1 MGAQVDEDVGTSVS
15 SGGDSLAARPG
26 IPDPQQLLPEALLAE
41 LATLPTAEL
50 RTRRAACEEAEEGV
64 SYARRLLQG
73 RLDLLRAELVGRDE
87 HGAAHVLAALPSILA
102 GDRSHGDP
110 MKARATRLRVPPSAD
125 AHAEAL
131 DAIADEATLLDP
143 RPLSLDELSDLV
155 AALNEHERQL
165 STLRHALF
173 QRIDALR
180 DELAAR
186 YKDGRADIKELLR

>member
-1 MGAQVDEDVGTSVS
+1 MDEDVATTVS
-15 SGGDSLAARPG
+15 SGGEGLAARPG
-26 IPDPQQLLPEALLAE
+26 IPDPQQLLPDALLTE
-41 LATLPTAEL
+41 LATLPTSEL

-73 RLDLLRAELVGRDE
+73 RLDLLRAELAGRDGR
-87 HGAAHVLAALPSILA
+87 GAASLLEALPSILA
-102 GDRSHGDP
+102 GDGSHGDP

-143 RPLSLDELSDLV
+143 RPLDLDQLADLV
-155 AALNEHERQL
+155 EALNEHERQL
-165 STLRHALF
+165 STLRRALF
-173 QRIDALR
+173 ERIDALR

>member
-1 MGAQVDEDVGTSVS
+1 MDEVNGDAGTVA
-15 SGGDSLAARPG
+15 SGGADGLAARPG
-26 IPDPQQLLPEALLAE
+26 IPDPQQLLPAALLTE
-41 LATLPTAEL
+41 LDTLPTSEL
-50 RTRRAACEEAEEGV
+50 RSRRAACEEAEEGV

-73 RLDLLRAELVGRDE
+73 RLDLLRAELAGRDGR
-87 HGAAHVLAALPSILA
+87 GAASLLEALPAILA
-102 GDRSHGDP
+102 GGGSRGDP
-110 MKARATRLRVPPSAD
+110 MKARATRLRVPASAD

-155 AALNEHERQL
+155 EALNEHERQL
-165 STLRHALF
+165 SALRHALF

>member
-1 MGAQVDEDVGTSVS
+1 VDEGAGTSVS
-15 SGGDSLAARPG
+15 SGGDGLAARPG
-26 IPDPQQLLPEALLAE
+26 IPDPQQLLPDALLTE

-87 HGAAHVLAALPSILA
+87 HGAAHLLEALPSILA
-102 GDRSHGDP
+102 GEESHGDP
-110 MKARATRLRVPPSAD
+110 MQARATRLRVPPSAD

-143 RPLSLDELSDLV
+143 RALDLDELAALV
-155 AALNEHERQL
+155 AALTEHERQL
-165 STLRHALF
+165 SALRRALF
-173 QRIDALR
+173 ERIDALR

-186 YKDGRADIKELLR
+186 YKDGRADVGELLR

>member
-1 MGAQVDEDVGTSVS
+1 VDEVDGDAGTVVPD
-15 SGGDSLAARPG
+15 GGDGLAARPG
-26 IPDPQQLLPEALLAE
+26 IPDPQQLLPDAMLTE
-41 LATLPTAEL
+41 LATLPTSEL
-50 RTRRAACEEAEEGV
+50 RSRRAACEEAEEGV

-73 RLDLLRAELVGRDE
+73 RLDLLRAELAGRDGR
-87 HGAAHVLAALPSILA
+87 GAASLVEALPGILA
-102 GDRSHGDP
+102 GGGSHGDP

>member
-1 MGAQVDEDVGTSVS
+1 MDEDAGTIVS
-15 SGGDSLAARPG
+15 SGGDGPAARPG
-26 IPDPQQLLPEALLAE
+26 IPDPQQLLPDALLTQ
-41 LATLPTAEL
+41 LATLPTSEL

-73 RLDLLRAELVGRDE
+73 RLDLLRAELAGRDGR
-87 HGAAHVLAALPSILA
+87 GAASLLEALPSILA
-102 GDRSHGDP
+102 GDGAHGDP

-143 RPLSLDELSDLV
+143 RPLGLEELADLV
-155 AALNEHERQL
+155 EALNEHERRL
-165 STLRHALF
+165 SALRHALF

-180 DELAAR
+180 NELAAR
-186 YKDGRADIKELLR
+186 YKDGRADVKELLR